1 MQTHLGNGS
10 IQVLSI
16 LRALTP
22 PSEAESVKTN
32 EQGISP
38 VVQWLRLHAS
48 NAGGMGSIPG
58 QGTKIPHA
66 SQCGQIEKKKKEP
79 QLMSTLKVWSVAQE
93 TIGTI
98 FRGFAKVS
106 PREVPG
112 RSTWTQ
118 IQIAILGVTTT
129 PYSLSLQPRVT

>member
-48 NAGGMGSIPG
+48 NAGGVGSIPG

-66 SQCGQIEKKKKEP
+66 SQCGQIKKKTKP
-79 QLMSTLKVWSVAQE
+79 QLMSTLKVWCVAQE

-112 RSTWTQ
+112 RPTWTQ
-118 IQIAILGVTTT
+118 IQIAILGVTTF
-129 PYSLSLQPRVT
+129 PYSLSPQPRVT

>member
-58 QGTKIPHA
+58 QGTKIPHIVWLGEK
-66 SQCGQIEKKKKEP
+66 SKKKINKRRRKGRRGAGLN
-79 QLMSTLKVWSVAQE
+79 QMDKWKSTFQAEE
-93 TIGTI
+93 TIGTKTQ
-98 FRGFAKVS
+98 RQDNVLLSEKS
-106 PREVPG
+106 P
-112 RSTWTQ
+112 SSQ
-118 IQIAILGVTTT
+118 DC
-129 PYSLSLQPRVT
+129 

>member
-66 SQCGQIEKKKKEP
+66 SQCGQIEKKKKRTTANEHIKG
-79 QLMSTLKVWSVAQE
+79 LVC
-93 TIGTI
+93 
-98 FRGFAKVS
+98 S
-106 PREVPG
+106 PGNYRHHFQRICQG
-112 RSTWTQ
+112 LT
-118 IQIAILGVTTT
+118 
-129 PYSLSLQPRVT
+129 

>member
-1 MQTHLGNGS
+1 MQGAWVQSL
-10 IQVLSI
+10 VRE
-16 LRALTP
+16 LRSHMLH
-22 PSEAESVKTN
+22 SVVK
-32 EQGISP
+32 
-38 VVQWLRLHAS
+38 L
-48 NAGGMGSIPG
+48 
-58 QGTKIPHA
+58 K
-66 SQCGQIEKKKKEP
+66 KKKKEP